1 MVRSAE
7 DGSSGPFIA
16 GEENQLTAAEF
27 RPSSDDAFDPST
39 LLALSTPSPDTL
51 QRLDATNS
59 SGKRSIVPD
68 PPLGFSR
75 SADDDSY
82 HEYSDDSA
90 GSSKMSLEPPRQRE
104 TQNSTDN
111 PSPDDVSMDGVWD
124 AINYD
129 GPESDP
135 LFSLFRPGET
145 QHDGFLDEPENLF
158 GGDQPSNFDQGT
170 MAQPPYR
177 GDARFQRLQSPQM
190 TTIGNMPESHYPQ
203 DPV

>member
-1 MVRSAE
+1 MRSAE

-27 RPSSDDAFDPST
+27 RPSSDDPFDPSN

-68 PPLGFSR
+68 APLGFSR

-104 TQNSTDN
+104 SQNSNDN
-111 PSPDDVSMDGVWD
+111 PSPDDVSMDTAWD

-129 GPESDP
+129 GVESDQ
-135 LFSLFRPGET
+135 LFGLFRTGDT
-145 QHDGFLDEPENLF
+145 QHDGFLDESENLF
-158 GGDQPSNFDQGT
+158 GNDQPSSFDHGT
-170 MAQPPYR
+170 MAQPSYR
-177 GDARFQRLQSPQM
+177 RDARFQRLQSPQM
-190 TTIGNMPESHYPQ
+190 TTIGNMPESHFPQ